1 MTNILYI
8 LIFYKFFVHLRYL
21 NNKRINMKDDMNK
34 PSTAFWVIGIIG
46 LIWNSMGVDGYIN
59 QTYQTDRFKSM
70 YTEEQLD
77 IIFNLPT
84 WVTAA
89 FAIAVFSSVFAC
101 ILFLMRK
108 KLAKAFFLIGLIAV
122 IAQTTYNAFINP
134 GKELY
139 GSMEYSMLIM
149 IPLFSLFLFWYSKKC
164 ADDGLLS

>member
-1 MTNILYI
+1 MTD
-8 LIFYKFFVHLRYL
+8 K
-21 NNKRINMKDDMNK
+21 MDK

-59 QTYQTDRFKSM
+59 QAYQTDRFKLM

-89 FAIAVFSSVFAC
+89 FAIAVFASVFAC

-108 KLAKAFFLIGLIAV
+108 KLAKSFFLIGLIAV
-122 IAQTTYNAFINP
+122 IIQTTYNAFLNP

-139 GSMEYSMLIM
+139 GYMEYSMLIM
-149 IPLFSLFLFWYSKKC
+149 IPLFSVFLFWYSKKC
-164 ADDGLLS
+164 ADDGLLA